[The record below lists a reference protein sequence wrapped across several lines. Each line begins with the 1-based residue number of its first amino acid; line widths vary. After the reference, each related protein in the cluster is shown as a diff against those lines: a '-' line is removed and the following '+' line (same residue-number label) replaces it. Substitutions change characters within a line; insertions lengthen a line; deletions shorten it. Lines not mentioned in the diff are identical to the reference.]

1 MGTRTNDKC
10 FVSEKARVQTLAKRL
25 QWHVQRGG
33 ATPWQQD

>member
-1 MGTRTNDKC
+1 MGTRTNDK
-10 FVSEKARVQTLAKRL
+10 FLSLKARVQTLAKRL